1 MNWRRSAIGV
11 SIALPIIAL
20 LWYGMTQDPK
30 AIASP
35 LPGKPAP
42 QFALKSMD
50 GAEVNLEQLRG
61 KVVVVNFWASW
72 CLECRHEHT
81 ALSET
86 ATAYKE
92 RGVNF
97 YGILYNDTPE
107 NGKQWID
114 MMGGQSY
121 PTLLDPQ
128 SRTAIDFGLYGVPE
142 TFFIDQNGMVVEKK
156 IGPVTPEYLRQMLEN
171 LLNKKPTA
179 LQ

>member
-11 SIALPIIAL
+11 SIALPMIAL
-20 LWYGMTQDPK
+20 LWFGMTQDPK

-42 QFALKSMD
+42 LFDLKSMD
-50 GAEVNLEQLRG
+50 GEAVSLEKLKG
-61 KVVVVNFWASW
+61 NVVVLNFWASW
-72 CLECRHEHT
+72 CLECRYEHT

-86 ATAYKE
+86 ATAYKD
-92 RGVNF
+92 RGVKF
-97 YGILYNDTPE
+97 YGVLYTDTPD
-107 NGKQWID
+107 NGREWIK

-142 TFFIDQNGMVVEKK
+142 TFFIDQTGKVVEKK
-156 IGPVTPEYLRQMLEN
+156 IGPVTPEYLRQVLEN
-171 LLNKKPTA
+171 MLKNSATA
-179 LQ
+179 L